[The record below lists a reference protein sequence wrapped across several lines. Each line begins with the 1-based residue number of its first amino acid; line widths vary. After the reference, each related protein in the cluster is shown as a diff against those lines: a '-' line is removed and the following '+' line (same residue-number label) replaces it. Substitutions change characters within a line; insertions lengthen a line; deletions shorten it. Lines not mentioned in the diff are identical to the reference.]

1 MIESQN
7 RMLTSAHVSCLDGK
21 THICLMDKSAFF
33 WLIDIHQKNNNS
45 FYKSW
50 GHYQLNRLIIKW
62 YSHKKTHRLILQW
75 VSYKRQSLFLDTYHQ
90 KIQLAHGVLLGWLW
104 IVTTFQVGKT
114 RHFPWPHHSYGP
126 LPVISQYHN
135 LINEMITPF
144 LTRKIPGIINLNR

>member
-33 WLIDIHQKNNNS
+33 WLIDIYQK
-45 FYKSW
+45 KQQLILQIL
-50 GHYQLNRLIIKW
+50 GTLPIKPTHYQVIFTQ
-62 YSHKKTHRLILQW
+62 KTHRLILQW

-126 LPVISQYHN
+126 LPVISQYYN